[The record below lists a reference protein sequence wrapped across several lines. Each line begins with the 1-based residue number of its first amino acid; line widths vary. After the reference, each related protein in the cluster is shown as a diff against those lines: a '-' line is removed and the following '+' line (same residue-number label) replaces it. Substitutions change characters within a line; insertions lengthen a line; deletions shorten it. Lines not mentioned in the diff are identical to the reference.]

1 MAMTSQVLPPSP
13 YSFFKYLFFY
23 VYLFGC
29 IGSSLQH
36 AGSLLVACGVYFPE
50 WGSNPSPLH
59 WQCGVLATGPP
70 GKSHPS
76 PSFFS
81 NSLSL
86 MNHFTLVTAPNM
98 SNKFGLPRTVL
109 VSAFEVLLSRKVLIL
124 GHLGWPT
131 TWTPYLS
138 PCEPKEKTSN
148 ININFNK
155 GSACETVTVG
165 EETGAGNGPWQSL
178 LGWRKPQPNKYLS
191 LHIG

>member
-13 YSFFKYLFFY
+13 YYFFFKYLFFY
-23 VYLFGC
+23 IYLFGC
-29 IGSSLQH
+29 TGSSLQH
-36 AGSLLVACGVYFPE
+36 VGSLVVACGVYFPD

-59 WQCGVLATGPP
+59 WPLGPP

-81 NSLSL
+81 NSLFL
-86 MNHFTLVTAPNM
+86 MNHCTLVTTPNM
-98 SNKFGLPRTVL
+98 SNHFGLCRAVL
-109 VSAFEVLLSRKVLIL
+109 VSAFKVLLSRKALIP
-124 GHLGWPT
+124 GHLGWPI

-148 ININFNK
+148 IKINFAK
-155 GSACETVTVG
+155 GWACETVMVG
-165 EETGAGNGPWQSL
+165 EETGAGSGPWQPL

-191 LHIG
+191 LQIV